1 MRRPFA
7 LLLTAFIALGTAALA
22 SFQPTAEPTS
32 SDVTDIL
39 VSRQLL
45 ESQDLAVGDL
55 IDLAADP
62 TGARARAFRIVGS
75 YEPLPDPARFTQ
87 QRLEVRLHLQD
98 MVDMLADPA
107 DPQSGESVSAINVAL
122 HDPEREREFR
132 RSVFGQVPG
141 LSVWS
146 TQRGDS
152 ANPFVVLEQFHL
164 AIAIV
169 TILASTAFL
178 LALMVMRSEERRET
192 AGILR
197 LIGLG
202 KRRVLTQV
210 LIEGVIIATVGA
222 AFGIALA
229 LVAQSGFNQFFQWRY
244 DTALVF
250 VRVSP
255 KVAAQCVALAVPLG
269 VIASV
274 VASWTLLRREVL
286 ALLRR

>member
-7 LLLTAFIALGTAALA
+7 LRLTAFIALGTAALA

>member
-62 TGARARAFRIVGS
+62 KGARARAFRIVGS

>member
-1 MRRPFA
+1 
-7 LLLTAFIALGTAALA
+7 
-22 SFQPTAEPTS
+22 
-32 SDVTDIL
+32 
-39 VSRQLL
+39 
-45 ESQDLAVGDL
+45 
-55 IDLAADP
+55 
-62 TGARARAFRIVGS
+62 
-75 YEPLPDPARFTQ
+75 
-87 QRLEVRLHLQD
+87 VRLHLQD